1 MSLKKKAREVV
12 KQGVKVTLT
21 GIGALLGEELAETLF
36 KEKPEP
42 EKKKKDE
49 EAK

>member
-1 MSLKKKAREVV
+1 MSLKKKAKEVV

-36 KEKPEP
+36 KEKSEP
-42 EKKKKDE
+42 KKKEEAEKK
-49 EAK
+49 